1 MVRLHHWLLWVR
13 AASSE
18 LQNIAREFENWMT
31 NLCSPLAA
39 YRELILGRLI
49 GVDKCAGVRSAG
61 VSDTCWRL
69 LVKCVVAVTGE
80 EANEAYGTEQIY
92 GGLEARIEGGIHT
105 LWILRQKHIQEEN

>member
-1 MVRLHHWLLWVR
+1 M
-13 AASSE
+13 A
-18 LQNIAREFENWMT
+18 

-80 EANEAYGTEQIY
+80 EANEACGTEQIY
-92 GGLEARIEGGIHT
+92 RGVEARIEGGIHT